1 MIPDQLEAAKTQVKQ
16 ILAQSPRE
24 YNQPKTRWTL
34 ATIQMCVP
42 FLKHKSIPGVWQILK
57 RLGISR
63 KQSAA
68 FIRSPDL
75 LFREKVRIMMDCFER
90 ALYHP
95 DTFVT
100 LFQDE
105 LSYYRNPTIAPSW
118 GESGVKQPKVLK
130 APGTDKLTRIGAVL
144 NGYNG
149 EIIYQQGNKFGIKQ
163 MSALYEQI
171 REAYSQPTIYVVQ
184 DNCPSVHQHP
194 TVLDKAASLGITP
207 IFLPTYAS
215 WLNPIE
221 KLWLWLKSDVLHN
234 HLWAH
239 DLSQLRYETSAFL
252 DQFLTPSD
260 ELLRY
265 VGLLPD

>member
-1 MIPDQLEAAKTQVKQ
+1 MIPDQVEEAKDQVKQ
-16 ILAQSPRE
+16 VLAQSPRE
-24 YNQPKTRWTL
+24 HGLSKTRWTL
-34 ATIQMCVP
+34 ANIQTCVP
-42 FLKHKSIPGVWQILK
+42 FLRHKSIPGVWQILN

-63 KQSAA
+63 KQSAG

-75 LFREKVRIMMDCFER
+75 LFREKMRRMMDCFEQ

-95 DTFVT
+95 TTVVT

-105 LSYYRNPTIAPSW
+105 LSYYRNPSLAPEW
-118 GESGVKQPKVLK
+118 GESGPKQPKALK

-149 EIIYQQGNKFGIKQ
+149 EILYLQGDKFGVEKMQELYQQ
-163 MSALYEQI
+163 I
-171 REAYSQPTIYVVQ
+171 RDTYSQPTIYVVQ
-184 DNCPSVHQHP
+184 DNCPSIHKHP
-194 TVLDKAASLGITP
+194 TVLAKAASLDITP

-215 WLNPIE
+215 WTNPIE

-234 HLWAH
+234 HIWAH
-239 DLSQLRYETSAFL
+239 DLSLLRYEVSTFL

-260 ELLRY
+260 DLLHY